1 MSDDGIRFDPRASG
15 DDTVSRP
22 LAVARTAVSEATEQ
36 LRKVADRLA
45 AAEYKGRVLGSD
57 PRRGRARRAARPR
70 PRGFGTPRGRGD
82 MMRQLSMHARQL
94 GRLIAEYL
102 ELDRVIDGTRK
113 PNRRR
118 TDVEA
123 LVRRV
128 EESPDLANIDV
139 RLDLA
144 RTTAAVDPAPAEQM
158 IEALAANAGRRTA
171 PGGAITVRVSRDAAG
186 TTIAD
191 EDAGERVPPSLG
203 EALLDPGQ
211 LLRTG
216 APKGGTGLILM
227 SRLAQIHRGRA
238 AVEDLPA
245 GGAAFRIFLP
255 NVSEAADEAGADRP
269 TLEDGAIAI

>member
-1 MSDDGIRFDPRASG
+1 
-15 DDTVSRP
+15 
-22 LAVARTAVSEATEQ
+22 
-36 LRKVADRLA
+36 
-45 AAEYKGRVLGSD
+45 
-57 PRRGRARRAARPR
+57 
-70 PRGFGTPRGRGD
+70 
-82 MMRQLSMHARQL
+82 MMRQLSMHARKL
-94 GRLIAEYL
+94 DRLIAEYL
-102 ELDRVIDGTRK
+102 ELHRLIDGTRK

-128 EESPDLANIDV
+128 VEESPDLANIDV
-139 RLDLA
+139 RLDLS

-171 PGGAITVRVSRDAAG
+171 PGGAITVRVSQDAAG

-203 EALLDPGQ
+203 EALLDSGQ

>member
-1 MSDDGIRFDPRASG
+1 MGL
-15 DDTVSRP
+15 T
-22 LAVARTAVSEATEQ
+22 LALKHTDSTTSEGME
-36 LRKVADRLA
+36 
-45 AAEYKGRVLGSD
+45 
-57 PRRGRARRAARPR
+57 
-70 PRGFGTPRGRGD
+70 
-82 MMRQLSMHARQL
+82 MMRQLSMHARKL
-94 GRLIAEYL
+94 DRLVAEYL
-102 ELDRVIDGTRK
+102 ELDRLIDGTLR

-128 EESPDLANIDV
+128 VEDSPDLDNLQV
-139 RLDLA
+139 RLDLS
-144 RTTAAVDPAPAEQM
+144 RTTAAVDPILTEQM
-158 IEALAANAGRRTA
+158 IEALVANAARRTT
-171 PGGAITVRVSRDAAG
+171 PGGTVTVRVSQDASG
-186 TTIAD
+186 TTIAV
-191 EDAGERVPPSLG
+191 EDAGEAVPRSLR

-238 AVEDLPA
+238 TAEDLPG

-255 NVSEAADEAGADRP
+255 DVGEAGDETGAADAGSVRP